1 MARENHCDSCGGVI
15 HLHET
20 SITVG
25 KFTFCS
31 SECESDHEKDSFA
44 YGVEVELPIEYE
56 NQQLTL
62 AI

>member
-1 MARENHCDSCGGVI
+1 MTRSNHCDSCGGVI

-20 SITVG
+20 SIKVG
-25 KFTFCS
+25 NLTFCS
-31 SECESDHEKDSFA
+31 SECEADHEQDNLT
-44 YGVEVELPIEYE
+44 YTVEVELPIEYD